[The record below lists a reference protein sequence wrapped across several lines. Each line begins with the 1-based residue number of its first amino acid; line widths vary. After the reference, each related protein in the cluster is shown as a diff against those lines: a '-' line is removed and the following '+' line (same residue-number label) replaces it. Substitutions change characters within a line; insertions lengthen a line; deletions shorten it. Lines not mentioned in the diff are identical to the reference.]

1 MYWQKSWKQLFIS
14 LFSNKSIGRYGL
26 IGFSGVSLDLV
37 IFVLLISLK
46 VTALVA
52 SVIGTLAGILN
63 NYFLNAKFN
72 FRVGFSA
79 LVGIRFLGVGLT
91 GLFISSLLFKQVIEM
106 GLDPLIGKLVVIPI
120 VVLAQFLVNK
130 YWTFAISRKHRSNLS
145 VDK

>member
-1 MYWQKSWKQLFIS
+1 MYWQKSWKQLLIC

-37 IFVLLISLK
+37 IFALLISLK
-46 VTALVA
+46 VTPLVA
-52 SVIGTLAGILN
+52 SVIGTLTGILN

-72 FRVGFSA
+72 FRVGFNT

-91 GLFISSLLFKQVIEM
+91 GLLISSLLFKQVIEI
-106 GLDPLIGKLVVIPI
+106 GLDPLIGKLVVIPF

-130 YWTFAISRKHRSNLS
+130 YWTFAISRKQRPNLPA
-145 VDK
+145 DK

>member
-1 MYWQKSWKQLFIS
+1 MYWQKSWKQLFIR

-37 IFVLLISLK
+37 VFVLLISLK
-46 VTALVA
+46 VTPLVA

-130 YWTFAISRKHRSNLS
+130 YWTFSTNRKLRSNLS
-145 VDK
+145 VDE